1 MRTIVVINGP
11 NLNLLGTREPDV
23 YGKVT
28 LDAITKRLR
37 LVADSLGCHLEF
49 FQSNSEGA
57 LIDRIH
63 EAMQQADGL
72 IINPGAYTHYSIALR
87 DAIKSVQLPTIEVHL
102 SNIHAREAFRSSSM
116 IAPVCLGQI
125 SGVGAIGYELA
136 LQALLSYLSIP
147 KGVEPSGRSET

>member
-1 MRTIVVINGP
+1 MSTIVVINGP

-23 YGKVT
+23 YGNVT
-28 LDAITKRLR
+28 LDAITKRLV
-37 LVADSLGCHLEF
+37 LVATSLGCQLEF

-63 EAMQQADGL
+63 EAMQGADGI

-102 SNIHAREAFRSSSM
+102 SNIHAREAFRSISM

-136 LQALLSYLSIP
+136 LQALLGHLAML
-147 KGVEPSGRSET
+147 KEVEPSGRT

>member
-28 LDAITKRLR
+28 LDAITKRL
-37 LVADSLGCHLEF
+37 VVIADSLGCHLEF

-63 EAMQQADGL
+63 EAMQGADGM

-102 SNIHAREAFRSSSM
+102 SNIHAREAFRSISM

-136 LQALLSYLSIP
+136 LQALMSHLSMP
-147 KGVEPSGRSET
+147 KEG